1 MNNQPI
7 KKKEKKMVK
16 KTVKKAEKKAK
27 SSKVTLKSLQ
37 NANPVMVTGELVKKA
52 ISYLINNEGT
62 AFTSYELHSIIGG
75 NSSKAVRDGFRSLG
89 LKKAN
94 IPTNQGVI
102 EYEKEYALVMG
113 KQGSRVT
120 YKAVKLG

>member
-1 MNNQPI
+1 
-7 KKKEKKMVK
+7 MVK

-27 SSKVTLKSLQ
+27 SPKVTLKSLQ
-37 NANPVMVTGELVKKA
+37 DANPVMVTGQLVKNT
-52 ISYLINNEGT
+52 IVYLINNEGQ
-62 AFTSYELHSIIGG
+62 AFTSYELHSIVGG
-75 NSSKAVRDGFRSLG
+75 QSSKAIRDGFRSLG

-102 EYEKEYALVMG
+102 EYDEYALVMG
-113 KQGSRVT
+113 KQGARVT